1 MLLSAV
7 VVVVPTSLLWLPK
20 DGMGPRM
27 SDPLQP
33 AVRHLRHDTRRLA
46 EQYVIPCSRE
56 SKGWSVAVREKV
68 DFLVGTDDEILVIS
82 S

>member
-7 VVVVPTSLLWLPK
+7 VVVVSTSRICLHK

-33 AVRHLRHDTRRLA
+33 AVRHLRHDTRQLA
-46 EQYVIPCSRE
+46 EQYAIPCSRE
-56 SKGWSVAVREKV
+56 SRGWSVAVREKV
-68 DFLVGTDDEILVIS
+68 DFMVGTDDETLATLS
-82 S
+82 